1 VQNPQIK
8 FLSSDFLA
16 VTIVFPAHQALE
28 NKGNIIRIKILSE
41 ADSKTKA

>member
-1 VQNPQIK
+1 VPNPQIE
-8 FLSSDFLA
+8 FLSSDLLS

-41 ADSKTKA
+41 AEILVAI